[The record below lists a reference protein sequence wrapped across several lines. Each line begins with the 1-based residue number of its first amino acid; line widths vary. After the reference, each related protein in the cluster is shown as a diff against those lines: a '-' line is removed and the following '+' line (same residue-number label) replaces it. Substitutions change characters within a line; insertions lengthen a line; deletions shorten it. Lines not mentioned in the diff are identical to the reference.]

1 MAWKY
6 RCAGCD
12 CSLDPAEGRLCDE
25 CRKIEKIRPS
35 DPKKGDPDGERRT
48 ISYEPAD
55 RVRKLEGV
63 AEDETSD

>member
-6 RCAGCD
+6 RCAGCG

-35 DPKKGDPDGERRT
+35 DPKKVIRMERDGQYRMNLLT
-48 ISYEPAD
+48 GY
-55 RVRKLEGV
+55 GN
-63 AEDETSD
+63 

>member
-6 RCAGCD
+6 RCAGCG

-35 DPKKGDPDGERRT
+35 DPKKVIRMERDGQYRMNLLTGYRN
-48 ISYEPAD
+48 
-55 RVRKLEGV
+55 
-63 AEDETSD
+63 

>member
-35 DPKKGDPDGERRT
+35 DPKKVIRMERDGQYRMNLLT
-48 ISYEPAD
+48 GY
-55 RVRKLEGV
+55 GN
-63 AEDETSD
+63 